1 MIKTKLIGV
10 SGCTN
15 GGKTTL
21 CKRLMSE
28 LANAY
33 HLSQDDFYHERGS
46 SHYTYMPELSSFNY
60 DVISAID
67 MKRFH
72 AELARLFRSPQR
84 YSYILC
90 DGILLYEDEKL
101 FKMFDKRY
109 FLELPKEECER
120 RRKQRHYAVEDT
132 SDYFDKCA
140 WREYLKY
147 RQKCGVE
154 NGHRKNI
161 IFLNGTQKPG
171 ALVDYVINDL
181 NNNTNNNINNNN
193 NNIILELQS

>member
-1 MIKTKLIGV
+1 
-10 SGCTN
+10 
-15 GGKTTL
+15 
-21 CKRLMSE
+21 MSE
-28 LANAY
+28 LPNAY

-46 SHYTYMPELSSFNY
+46 SHYTFMPELSSFNY

-67 MKRFH
+67 MKSFH
-72 AELARLFRSPQR
+72 AELARLLHSPQR
-84 YSYILC
+84 YSYIIC

-132 SDYFDKCA
+132 SEYFDKCA

-147 RQKCGVE
+147 RQKCAVE
-154 NGHRKNI
+154 NGPRKNNI

-171 ALVDYVINDL
+171 AIVDYVINYL
-181 NNNTNNNINNNN
+181 NNSN
-193 NNIILELQS
+193 NNIILDLQA